1 MYRMPT
7 FESPMYRNIFQ
18 SVPGI
23 VASPPNGITANAA
36 MAANS
41 DTNGAAR
48 NSLSRAPEGIACCFW
63 ASLPRSAIGCRRPTG
78 PTRFG
83 P

>member
-7 FESPMYRNIFQ
+7 FESPMNRKIFQ

-36 MAANS
+36 IAQKS
-41 DTNGAAR
+41 ETNGAAR
-48 NSLSRAPEGIACCFW
+48 NSRSRAPDGIACCFC
-63 ASLPRSAIGCRRPTG
+63 ASLPRSAIGCSRPTG